1 MKGRGGEG
9 GFVSGVS
16 GGFAILL
23 QNKEEERRTKD
34 ERKGAQRREKKREE
48 ERRRREEEEKKKRR
62 REKKKK
68 KNKNDSLDCV
78 PSPQRRDINL
88 YVFRRCGR
96 DHAGAFC
103 LNGSGQI
110 AHSTSS

>member
-9 GFVSGVS
+9 ER
-16 GGFAILL
+16 GGASVGSVGGLRFFCKTKRRRGG
-23 QNKEEERRTKD
+23 QRTNGRVHKEER
-34 ERKGAQRREKKREE
+34 RREKK
-48 ERRRREEEEKKKRR
+48 REEEEKKKRR